1 MDYKLEKKVVA
12 IPFGE
17 IATAATLK
25 SITHLVERQLANPD
39 SPVHPLISGPGNDSP
54 NIVTVNFN
62 NTVQSIMSGA
72 SYLHGQTNQAQL
84 QNTIAKEHK
93 KPVKLYD
100 YSVHSADNPFN
111 FLSGV
116 QVG

>member
-1 MDYKLEKKVVA
+1 MDYKLDKKIVA

-17 IATAATLK
+17 IASAVTLK
-25 SITHLVERQLANPD
+25 SMARIVEAQLSAPD

-54 NIVTVNFN
+54 NIVMVNFN
-62 NTVQSIMSGA
+62 NTVQSITSGA
-72 SYLHGQTNQAQL
+72 SYLHAKSNPAKL
-84 QNTIAKEHK
+84 QNEIAKEHK
-93 KPVKLYD
+93 KPVKVYD

-111 FLSGV
+111 FLSTV